1 MPQAQRP
8 TGERANHWDSVYET
22 RGARGVSWHQADPAI
37 SLELLETLR
46 VPPDA
51 AVIDVG
57 GGASSLTRSLLD
69 RGFTDLSVLDV
80 SSVALA
86 EARKT
91 LSDGAQV
98 SWIHAD
104 VLAWR
109 PERRFDVWHDRAVSH
124 FLIDPRDR
132 ENYLQTLLAGIKPGG
147 AVVIAT
153 FAADGPQVCSG
164 LPVVRYSAA
173 ELAQALGTTFEC
185 LETRREEHTTPAGV
199 VQPFT
204 WVAGRIRRV

>member
-1 MPQAQRP
+1 MRQTQRP
-8 TGERANHWDSVYET
+8 TGERANHWDSVYAT

-80 SSVALA
+80 SAVALA

-91 LSDGAQV
+91 LSDAAQV

-153 FAADGPQVCSG
+153 FAADGPPVCSG

-173 ELAQALGTTFEC
+173 ELAEMLGPAFEC

-204 WVAGRIRRV
+204 WVAGRIHDG